1 MFDAFTSIL
10 REKLKRIRTALR
22 TYYNIDIRDPTQTS
36 YKALN
41 EAIGDFIRSEELEY
55 CSDGYVAYIG

>member
-10 REKLKRIRTALR
+10 REKLKRIRTVLR
-22 TYYNIDIRDPTQTS
+22 TYYNINIRDPTQTS

-41 EAIGDFIRSEELEY
+41 KAIGDFIRLEELECY
-55 CSDGYVAYIG
+55 SNSYIAYIG